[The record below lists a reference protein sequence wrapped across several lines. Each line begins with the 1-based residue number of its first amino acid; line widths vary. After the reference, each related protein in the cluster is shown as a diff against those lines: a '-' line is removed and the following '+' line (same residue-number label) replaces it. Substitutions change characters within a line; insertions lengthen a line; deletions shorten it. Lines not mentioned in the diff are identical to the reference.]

1 MSNCKHFKC
10 KRVRRE
16 EAEERAKE
24 YSERTPREQLDL
36 LDQKLG
42 VGKGAAKERVQ
53 LLAKM
58 RMV

>member
-10 KRVRRE
+10 RNRRKK
-16 EAEERAKE
+16 EAELRQQE

-42 VGKGAAKERVQ
+42 VEKGAAKERVR

-58 RMV
+58 RAV